1 MMKRF
6 GIKVKILI
14 FAAAVWAFIFGAYS
28 IYIYK
33 DRIAQTRRMAL
44 TTAKLLASQIAAD
57 RQFYTSTVV
66 KRAMDAGMSV
76 TDSYHGE
83 ENSIPLPSTYLRE
96 VAKTLEASDGFYME
110 LRSLTPINPLS
121 APSGSFQREAL
132 LLFSDGSDTRHH
144 IFEDYRGKESL
155 RYMVPDIA
163 SSETCVDCHN
173 RFSESTGVVYN
184 IGDTL
189 GGLELVVPI
198 ESEMSAAMAYIW
210 RSIGYGFAV
219 VLAMAF
225 VGLAFIR
232 RVITEPV
239 LDVVDKTKQLASGDL
254 TVMASVRSNDEIGD
268 LAAQT
273 NEVVTNLHKMI
284 KDIRLVSN
292 EAFDISSTV
301 KDMSKIVL
309 DGSNKQGASIDSI
322 VLSMEE
328 VNTLITDIAK
338 ATDVLAGSVEK
349 SSGSVLGLGASV
361 NEMVDNT
368 ESLFA
373 SVDETARS
381 TKDMSSSIKEISE
394 NIENLSSA
402 IMQVSSSMAEIN
414 ARIKEVET
422 NAAEGNRFADDV
434 IRDARVGMDSVESTI
449 GGMIKIKETTREGAD
464 SINNL
469 RERIQEIGHI
479 LDVIRDVAE
488 ETNILA
494 INAAIIAAQSG
505 EYGKSFTVVATEIKD
520 LAERTTTSAKEVSEI
535 IHAVEIESGRAG
547 AAMERG
553 VDSVEEGVRLAVEAG
568 EGLKKIVASAK
579 RSTTSVRE
587 IARASAEQAKGSRH
601 VVEATEKV
609 AEMTK
614 RIVNSVQEQARGSEL
629 INKASERMSE
639 IAYKVKRSTQSQV
652 KAKEQI
658 TMTMDDVSRMVM
670 HINKAIGEQSRN
682 IVSVLESIVSVK
694 NVSVENIEKAVETKK
709 AAGEMVRL
717 NNQLIEDVKRFKL
730 KD

>member
-1 MMKRF
+1 M
-6 GIKVKILI
+6 
-14 FAAAVWAFIFGAYS
+14 
-28 IYIYK
+28 
-33 DRIAQTRRMAL
+33 
-44 TTAKLLASQIAAD
+44 
-57 RQFYTSTVV
+57 
-66 KRAMDAGMSV
+66 
-76 TDSYHGE
+76 
-83 ENSIPLPSTYLRE
+83 RE
-96 VAKTLEASDGFYME
+96 VAKVLEASDGFHMD
-110 LRSLTPINPLS
+110 LKSLNPINPSS
-121 APSGSFQREAL
+121 APSDDFQREAL
-132 LLFSDGSDTRHH
+132 VLFSDSSNTRHH
-144 IFEDYRGKESL
+144 IFEDYKGKKSL
-155 RYMVPDIA
+155 RYMVPDMA

-173 RFSESTGVVYN
+173 RFSESTGVVYK

-189 GGLELVVPI
+189 GALEIIVPI
-198 ESEMSAAMAYIW
+198 EGEMSAAMSYIW
-210 RSIGYGFAV
+210 RSIGYGFIV

-254 TVMASVRSNDEIGD
+254 TVTASVQSNDEIGD
-268 LAAQT
+268 LAVQT
-273 NEVVTNLHKMI
+273 NEVVGNLHKMI
-284 KDIRLVSN
+284 EDIRFVSDD
-292 EAFDISSTV
+292 ALGISSMV
-301 KDMSKIVL
+301 KDMSRIVFE
-309 DGSNKQGASIDSI
+309 GSTKQGANIDSI
-322 VLSMEE
+322 VSSMEE
-328 VNTLITDIAK
+328 VNTLIAEVAN
-338 ATDVLAGSVEK
+338 ATDVLAKSVEK
-349 SSGSVLGLGASV
+349 SSGSVTELGASV
-361 NEMVDNT
+361 NEVVDNT
-368 ESLFA
+368 ELLFV
-373 SVDETARS
+373 SVDETVSS

-402 IMQVSSSMAEIN
+402 IMQVSSLMLDIN

-422 NAAEGNRFADDV
+422 NASEGNRFADEV
-434 IRDARVGMDSVESTI
+434 IRDARAGMDSVESTI
-449 GGMIKIKETTREGAD
+449 GGMIKIKDTTREGAD

-469 RERIQEIGHI
+469 RERILEIGHI

-505 EYGKSFTVVATEIKD
+505 EYGKSFTVVANEIKD

-553 VDSVEEGVRLAVEAG
+553 VDSVEEGVRLAIEAG

-587 IARASAEQAKGSRH
+587 IARASAEQATGSRH

-614 RIVNSVQEQARGSEL
+614 RIVNSVQEQARGAEL

-639 IAYKVKRSTQSQV
+639 IAYKVKGSTRSQV
-652 KAKEQI
+652 EAKEQI
-658 TMTMDDVSRMVM
+658 MRTMDDVSRMVM
-670 HINKAIGEQSRN
+670 HIDKAIGEQSRN
-682 IVSVLESIVSVK
+682 IVSVLESMVSVK
-694 NVSVENIEKAVETKK
+694 NVSVENIEKAMETKK
-709 AAGEMVRL
+709 AAGDMVRQ
-717 NNQLIEDVKRFKL
+717 NNQLMEGVKRFKL